1 MADPVDKSYTVPL
14 LNASKRTVVSTDT
27 AFTGAPT
34 PDTCVVS
41 LRQCDPVRQ
50 VEIIESIDMCR
61 DVMIEND
68 FGEAI
73 TIVVLSVDL
82 DGGKSDVT
90 AGEGTAPNTV
100 IVAFDNSTTTE
111 GLGTE
116 ILTAAVEYCKFVLR
130 DEFLAAV

>member
-27 AFTGAPT
+27 PFTGAPT

-41 LRQCDPVRQ
+41 LRQCDPTRQ
-50 VEIIESIDMCR
+50 VEIMECIDMCR

-68 FGEAI
+68 FGEDI
-73 TIVVLSVDL
+73 TVVVLSVDL
-82 DGGKSDVT
+82 DGGKSDVA
-90 AGEGTAPNTV
+90 AGEGADPNTV